1 MAALYNA
8 FGLTNRVVLRL
19 FRQGFIY
26 FSALKMETQYILHAV
41 FVDLLGNILNHGDI
55 TVPKP
60 YISLHIVIIRFSGV
74 YYLTA
79 MYVK

>member
-19 FRQGFIY
+19 FRQDFY
-26 FSALKMETQYILHAV
+26 FSDLKMGTQYILHAV

-60 YISLHIVIIRFSGV
+60 YTSLHILIIRFCGV
-74 YYLTA
+74 KTTSFNIT
-79 MYVK
+79 